1 MDHLLRVQEGT
12 TGMADLNELAEQ
24 IANRLKAR
32 GETIAVA
39 ESSTGGLISASLL
52 AVPGASA
59 YFLGGAVVYTRQ
71 ARRALVAI
79 PDTAMA
85 GVRSASE
92 PYATLLART
101 VREQHGATWGLSET
115 GAAGPT
121 GNRYGDPAGH
131 ACIAMAGPSQH
142 VLTVRTGSAD
152 RPANMQAFAAKA
164 LEILLEAIR
173 T

>member
-1 MDHLLRVQEGT
+1 MDFGLHVNEGT
-12 TGMADLNELAEQ
+12 IGMADVNELAEQ
-24 IANRLKAR
+24 VANRLKAR
-32 GETIAVA
+32 HETIAIA

-85 GVRSASE
+85 GIRSASE

-115 GAAGPT
+115 GAAGPS

-131 ACIAMAGPSQH
+131 ACIAIAGPSEN
-142 VLTVRTGSAD
+142 VLTLRTASSD
-152 RPANMQAFAAKA
+152 RSANMQAFTAKA
-164 LEILLEAIR
+164 LEMLLEAIR
-173 T
+173 A